1 MMMFVNAG
9 LNLIRDDVMMLRE
22 KRREERSLRAL
33 FVRAVEAL
41 MLLVCV
47 LRIQDGVKTTK
58 RLNYETI

>member
-1 MMMFVNAG
+1 MFVNAG